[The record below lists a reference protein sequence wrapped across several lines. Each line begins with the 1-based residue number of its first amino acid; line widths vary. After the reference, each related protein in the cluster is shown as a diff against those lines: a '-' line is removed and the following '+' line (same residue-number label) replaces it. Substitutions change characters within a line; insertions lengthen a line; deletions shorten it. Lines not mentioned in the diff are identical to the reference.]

1 MGKKGKKHEDPEAK
15 IAAFDS
21 NFMKTTQEREKL
33 EKLLVEKEEKEK
45 NLKIAKEEL
54 VKQVEALTE
63 KKKEQNI
70 EHSNLIK
77 AYNNTKSEVKELM
90 DKQKEADAG
99 QDEDAKASIGAQLE
113 EKKKFVDDLDKKIAS
128 SQEMFHEINEEVKP
142 LKKNLII

>member
-15 IAAFDS
+15 IAAFDN

-33 EKLLVEKEEKEK
+33 EKELALKEEKEK

-99 QDEDAKASIGAQLE
+99 
-113 EKKKFVDDLDKKIAS
+113 
-128 SQEMFHEINEEVKP
+128 
-142 LKKNLII
+142 KNK